1 MGRGGAISRQTL
13 VSIKREL
20 FLTACTSHR
29 FLVVPTMAEKSQ
41 RPKGRDSD
49 LPSLDITIGAL
60 NRAKEAT
67 SITPAMAAFTSAGVL
82 LTTIRVG
89 SLPDRVFRLP
99 ADVYRT
105 RWPTKRAISN

>member
-1 MGRGGAISRQTL
+1 
-13 VSIKREL
+13 
-20 FLTACTSHR
+20 
-29 FLVVPTMAEKSQ
+29 MADKSQ
-41 RPKGRDSD
+41 RSKGRDSG

-89 SLPDRVFRLP
+89 SLPDRVFDCRLMYTGL
-99 ADVYRT
+99 DD
-105 RWPTKRAISN
+105 